1 MGSSSNTIMMNQTPA
16 SSPRWSLAS
25 SLKVGMPTP
34 YEMRLQVQ
42 EDYRKIA
49 KKRKGNPTFSIIA
62 KGTFVLGVV
71 AMILVLFLA
80 LFRDQLAQHLLEDES
95 SDSWASAAVSVE
107 VLD

>member
-1 MGSSSNTIMMNQTPA
+1 MGTPHLNTRVSLCPNHFLPSSNTIMMNQTPA

-42 EDYRKIA
+42 EDYRIIR
-49 KKRKGNPTFSIIA
+49 RKEKNGKDNPTFSIIA
-62 KGTFVLGVV
+62 KGTFVLGLV

-80 LFRDQLAQHLLEDES
+80 L
-95 SDSWASAAVSVE
+95 
-107 VLD
+107 